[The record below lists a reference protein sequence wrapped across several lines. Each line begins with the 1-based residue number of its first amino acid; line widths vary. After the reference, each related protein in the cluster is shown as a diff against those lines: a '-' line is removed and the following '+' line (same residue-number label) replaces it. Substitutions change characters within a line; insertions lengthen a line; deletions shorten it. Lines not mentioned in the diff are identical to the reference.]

1 LAHFHSSRTPALR
14 LHVTTLLCATIWLAA
29 ASCRSSDSSIVI
41 GIAGPFTEVRGQS
54 MLLAARMA
62 VQEINAS
69 NMLGGR
75 RLELDSLN
83 DSASTTRAIAV
94 AQQFL
99 ADTRVV
105 AVVGHLTSS
114 TTIAA
119 SNIYNS
125 GRRPLVELSPSAS
138 SPDLTGIGSYTFRL
152 CASDLVHGAE
162 LARFAVRRLKASAVA
177 VIYLDDD
184 YGRGS
189 LATFREEFAKL
200 GGTVTEADPMLPG
213 TTDLSP
219 YLDHIKLDGRAQVLM
234 IATDRVTG
242 TVALRQARARG
253 VNLPIIGGDA
263 LTGIQSEGV
272 LAEGLHLTS
281 NWLPDLPGDA
291 NARFLQSYA
300 RLSGGALPDHRGAG
314 AYDAI
319 YLIARAIR
327 DAGADRARVRSAL
340 AHMTTPYDGVTG
352 RITFDS
358 GGDVPNKSVHVGVVQ
373 NGRILLDTGR

>member
-1 LAHFHSSRTPALR
+1 
-14 LHVTTLLCATIWLAA
+14 
-29 ASCRSSDSSIVI
+29 
-41 GIAGPFTEVRGQS
+41 
-54 MLLAARMA
+54 MLLAARLA

-75 RLELDSLN
+75 QLELDSLN

-99 ADTRVV
+99 ADRRIV
-105 AVVGHLTSS
+105 AVVGHLTSG

-119 SNIYNS
+119 ANIYNS
-125 GRRPLVELSPSAS
+125 GRRPLVEISPSAS
-138 SPDLTGIGSYTFRL
+138 NPDLTGIGPYTFRI
-152 CASDLVHGAE
+152 CATDMVHGAE
-162 LARFAVRRLKASAVA
+162 LARFAVRRLKASAAA

-189 LATFREEFAKL
+189 LSTFRDEFAKL
-200 GGTVTEADPMLPG
+200 GGTITEADPMLAG
-213 TTDLSP
+213 TADLSA
-219 YLDHIKLDGRAQVLM
+219 YFDHIKLDGRAQVLM
-234 IATDRVTG
+234 IAADRATG
-242 TVALRQARARG
+242 TVALRQARERG
-253 VNLPIIGGDA
+253 ITLPIIGGDA
-263 LTGIQSEGV
+263 LTGIQSEGA

-291 NARFLQSYA
+291 NARFLQAYT

-314 AYDAI
+314 AYDAV

-327 DAGADRARVRSAL
+327 DGGADRAAIRNAL
-340 AHMTTPYDGVTG
+340 AGMPTPYDGVTG
-352 RITFDS
+352 RITFDA

-373 NGRILLDTGR
+373 NGRIVLDDGR